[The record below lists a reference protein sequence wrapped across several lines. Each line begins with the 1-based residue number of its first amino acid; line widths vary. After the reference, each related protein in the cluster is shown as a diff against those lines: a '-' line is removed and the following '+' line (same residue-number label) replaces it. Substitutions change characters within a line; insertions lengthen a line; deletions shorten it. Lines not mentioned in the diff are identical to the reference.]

1 MGARISTSASP
12 AVGDG
17 PVDDDGNAAPGSSPP
32 HGAAARRKREWQP
45 PAIRTGH
52 LFESN
57 SLACGKNTPQLDQCL
72 QNPLS
77 S

>member
-1 MGARISTSASP
+1 MSARISTSASL
-12 AVGDG
+12 AGDG
-17 PVDDDGNAAPGSSPP
+17 PVDDQTAAPGSTAPG
-32 HGAAARRKREWQP
+32 GAATRRKREWQP

>member
-1 MGARISTSASP
+1 MGARISTSASL
-12 AVGDG
+12 ATGDG
-17 PVDDDGNAAPGSSPP
+17 PVDDQTAAPRSTAPDGP
-32 HGAAARRKREWQP
+32 AARRKREWQP